1 MVLLINLPPMTTT
14 TPPPGE
20 RVPPP
25 PRPLTD
31 PNFFGDVPHLAA
43 ASERLAATI
52 PDPAVRH
59 ATVLFGDGVLVPL
72 LADDPAPEALLA
84 NLTKAEHLSLL
95 SQNSFGVLCGVGSAP
110 VGALRL
116 PERVLTPFF
125 RDNPA
130 ITESAIFMNAA
141 SRQVAC
147 FVRSPAL
154 PPACF
159 GQSPGPEWISGGRVL
174 PICDRET
181 TLRLACLQPLPVRQF
196 ALAGLNWNVL
206 PDLGME
212 IAVAEIAAQHGPELL
227 TGRGMPRLNPSFW
240 AALYLT
246 QLHIRYD
253 RADRVFRTAD
263 AGGHEVEDTS
273 IQRDL
278 ARFLHAHSQR
288 PNCEALL
295 HYREPRHLQRI
306 IKQMKLFGDQ
316 SPPSQLAS
324 LAAFMA
330 QSVSACPGETVTAE
344 ELYRGYKIFCT
355 LNRLTAATE
364 IWFAGAS
371 ARWLKQHLGV
381 AKCHSIQRDG
391 TARRGFRDIG
401 LLPPR

>member
-1 MVLLINLPPMTTT
+1 
-14 TPPPGE
+14 
-20 RVPPP
+20 VPPP

-31 PNFFGDVPHLAA
+31 ANFFGDLPHLAA

-52 PDPAVRH
+52 PDLAVRH
-59 ATVLFGDGVLVPL
+59 AIVLFGDSVLVPL
-72 LADDPAPEALLA
+72 LLDHPEPVALLA
-84 NLTKAEHLSLL
+84 SLTRAEHLDLL
-95 SQNSFGVLCGVGSAP
+95 SRNPFGVLCGAGSAP
-110 VGALRL
+110 VGAVRL
-116 PERVLTPFF
+116 PERVLTPFL
-125 RDNPA
+125 RDNPV
-130 ITESAIFMNAA
+130 ITESAIFLNAA

-154 PPACF
+154 PSACF
-159 GQSPGPEWISGGRVL
+159 GQSPGPELISGGKVL
-174 PICDRET
+174 PICDREPT
-181 TLRLACLQPLPVRQF
+181 PLLACLQQLPVRQL

-227 TGRGMPRLNPSFW
+227 TGRGMPRLNPAFW
-240 AALYLT
+240 AALYLA

-263 AGGHEVEDTS
+263 AGGHEVEDTT
-273 IQRDL
+273 IQLDL

-306 IKQMKLFGDQ
+306 IKQMRLFGDQ

-324 LAAFMA
+324 LAAFMT

-344 ELYRGYKIFCT
+344 ELYRAYRIFCT

-364 IWFAGAS
+364 TWFAGAS
-371 ARWLKQHLGV
+371 ARWLKQHLQV
-381 AKCHSIQRDG
+381 VKCHSIQRDG